1 MLKYD
6 TVHGQYEGIIKGSKD
21 GVLEVDGKRIAFH
34 ACRNPGPYKLCTT
47 AQGLTSSAIA
57 S

>member
-6 TVHGQYEGIIKGSKD
+6 TVHGQYEGTIKGSKD

-34 ACRNPGPYKLCTT
+34 ACRNPGLYKPRTT
-47 AQGLTSSAIA
+47 AQGLTFTAIA
-57 S
+57 